1 MQQIAIIQYGAGNLF
16 SVANLIRRLGYTV
29 TCTENPDILR
39 QADKVIFPGV
49 GQAAS
54 AMQRLQA
61 NGLDTL
67 IPRLEMPVLGICLG
81 MQLLCNRSEEG
92 NVKGLGI
99 FPADVVKFPATGKI
113 PHMGWNQVSFQ
124 DSLLSRGIE
133 EQEWMYFAHSYYL
146 PPNDYTTATCTCNQI
161 PFSAVIHKDNFWGCQ
176 FHPEK
181 SAEAGQQ
188 LIQNFLNL

>member
-1 MQQIAIIQYGAGNLF
+1 MQQITIIQYGAGNLF

>member
-54 AMQRLQA
+54 AMQHLQA

>member
-1 MQQIAIIQYGAGNLF
+1 MQQITIIQYGAGNLF

-54 AMQRLQA
+54 AMQRVQA

-146 PPNDYTTATCTCNQI
+146 PPNDYTTAICTCNQI

>member
-16 SVANLIRRLGYTV
+16 SVANLIRRLGHAV
-29 TCTENPDILR
+29 ICTENPDTLR
-39 QADKVIFPGV
+39 HADKVIFPGV

-54 AMQRLQA
+54 AMQHLQA
-61 NGLDTL
+61 KGLDTL

-81 MQLLCNRSEEG
+81 MQLLCNRSDEG

-99 FPADVVKFPATGKI
+99 FPANVVKFPATGKI

-124 DSLLSRGIE
+124 DTPLSRGIGE
-133 EQEWMYFAHSYYL
+133 REWMYFAHSYYL
-146 PPNDYTTATCTCNQI
+146 PPNEYTTATCTCNQT

>member
-1 MQQIAIIQYGAGNLF
+1 MQQITIIQYGAGNLF

-146 PPNDYTTATCTCNQI
+146 PPNDYTTAICTCNQI

>member
-29 TCTENPDILR
+29 TCTKNPDILR

-54 AMQRLQA
+54 AMQHLQA

-124 DSLLSRGIE
+124 DSLLSRGIG

>member
-1 MQQIAIIQYGAGNLF
+1 MQQITIIQYGAGNLF

-29 TCTENPDILR
+29 TCTDNPDILR

-67 IPRLEMPVLGICLG
+67 IPRLEIPVLGICLG

-124 DSLLSRGIE
+124 DSLLSRGIG

>member
-1 MQQIAIIQYGAGNLF
+1 MQRIAIIQYKAGNLF
-16 SVANLIRRLGYTV
+16 SVANLIHRLGHIAI
-29 TCTENPDILR
+29 CTMNPETLC
-39 QADKVIFPGV
+39 QVDKVIFPGV

-54 AMQRLQA
+54 AMLCLQVT
-61 NGLDTL
+61 GMDKL
-67 IPRLEMPVLGICLG
+67 IPHLKIPVLGICLG
-81 MQLLCNRSEEG
+81 MQLLCKWSEEG
-92 NVKGLGI
+92 DVKGLGV
-99 FPADVVKFPATGKI
+99 FPVDVLRFPKRGKI

-124 DSLLSRGIE
+124 DSFLFRGVK

-146 PPNDYTTATCTCNQI
+146 PPNDYTMATCEYLQT
-161 PFSAVIHKDNFWGCQ
+161 PFSAVIHKENFWGCQ

>member
-29 TCTENPDILR
+29 TCTDNPDILR

-113 PHMGWNQVSFQ
+113 PHMGWNQVLFQ
-124 DSLLSRGIE
+124 DSPLSRGIG

-146 PPNDYTTATCTCNQI
+146 SPNDYTTATCTCNQI